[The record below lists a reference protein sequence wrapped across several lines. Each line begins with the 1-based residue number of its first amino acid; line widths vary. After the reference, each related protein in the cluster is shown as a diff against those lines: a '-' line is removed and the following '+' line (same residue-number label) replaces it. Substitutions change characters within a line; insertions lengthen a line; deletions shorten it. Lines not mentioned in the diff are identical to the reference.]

1 MRTVVIGIPLVA
13 ALIIGC
19 QGCSSQSTNQLEGTW
34 DLVEAKCSPP
44 DPNFNFADWHQI
56 KILTKTHWAFLSE
69 KRVAPKMT
77 SATNDAELIA
87 AAKAF
92 AAGGGT
98 YTLDGDTYTEHIDF
112 FNTPNYVGTSVQWK
126 VRWEGD
132 EWIQTGTLPVKT
144 LGLGDQDVELYE
156 RYRRVK

>member
-77 SATNDAELIA
+77 SATNDAELLPQRKHLRQAEEPIRWTA
-87 AAKAF
+87 IRTRSISTSSTRRPTSGRRFNGRYGGKA
-92 AAGGGT
+92 
-98 YTLDGDTYTEHIDF
+98 
-112 FNTPNYVGTSVQWK
+112 TS
-126 VRWEGD
+126 
-132 EWIQTGTLPVKT
+132 
-144 LGLGDQDVELYE
+144 
-156 RYRRVK
+156 